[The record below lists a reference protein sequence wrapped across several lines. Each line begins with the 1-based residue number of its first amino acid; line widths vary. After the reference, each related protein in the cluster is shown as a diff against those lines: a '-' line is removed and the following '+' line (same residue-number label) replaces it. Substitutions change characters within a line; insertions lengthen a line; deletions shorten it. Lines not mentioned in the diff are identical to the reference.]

1 MSDISP
7 DLFMDAVLAY
17 QQTAAI
23 KAALELDLFS
33 EIAKGNATA
42 ESLAQTTGAAVR
54 GTRILCDYLTV
65 RGHLEQLGDQFR
77 LTPSTGAFLDRS
89 VPSWMGSV
97 VEYLAAPEMMDL
109 FLGNPAADVRNG
121 GSIGLANNAPDHPIW
136 VSLRG
141 RWARQGCPSQQKS
154 RPSLRSRLLARCW
167 MSQPDTECSASRLL
181 EP

>member
-54 GTRILCDYLTV
+54 GTRLLCDYLTV
-65 RGHLEQLGDQFR
+65 RGHLEQ
-77 LTPSTGAFLDRS
+77 
-89 VPSWMGSV
+89 
-97 VEYLAAPEMMDL
+97 
-109 FLGNPAADVRNG
+109 
-121 GSIGLANNAPDHPIW
+121 
-136 VSLRG
+136 
-141 RWARQGCPSQQKS
+141 
-154 RPSLRSRLLARCW
+154 
-167 MSQPDTECSASRLL
+167 
-181 EP
+181 